1 MYATT
6 RLRSGWRATFHTS
19 IAYDCRTP
27 LFLLCRSLGRNQFC
41 RVGELFGPPFGI
53 TILKVLRTQILHHSL
68 DFNAFCVIE
77 DYCSQTFKISVIGGA
92 VVLDKLQTIFIPR
105 LTITVYPCL
114 YFLLRWVTIVEMFFW
129 LLLFSNTKQIL

>member
-1 MYATT
+1 M
-6 RLRSGWRATFHTS
+6 SGVQPFTCNLSTS
-19 IAYDCRTP
+19 IASEFHDEAYDCRTP

-41 RVGELFGPPFGI
+41 RVGELSGPPFGI
-53 TILKVLRTQILHHSL
+53 SILKVLRTQILHHSL

-77 DYCSQTFKISVIGGA
+77 DYCFQTFKISVIGGA

-114 YFLLRWVTIVEMFFW
+114 YFLLR
-129 LLLFSNTKQIL
+129 